1 MLKNYFP
8 AWKLKQE
15 GVIAPDERLPLSQTI
30 AMGLQHVVI
39 MFGSTVLAP
48 LLMGLNPNIAV
59 LMSGIG
65 TLVFFFIVGGQVPS
79 YLGSSF
85 AFIGVVIAATGYSGS
100 GPNPNIGIAMSGV
113 VACGVVYALI
123 GLIVMKTGVKWIE
136 RLMPP
141 VVTGAV
147 VMVIGLNLA
156 PVAVKGMGTTSFEH
170 WYATA
175 ALLIIGFAAVYLR
188 GFLQKLL
195 MIVGIL
201 ISYVVYWMLTN
212 VLGFGKPIDFSAIQN
227 AAWLGVPEFT
237 APVFDIDAIV
247 LIVPVVVI
255 LVAENLGHIK
265 AVNVMTHRNL
275 DPYIGRAFFGDGI
288 ATILAGFAGGPG
300 VTTYGENIGVMA
312 VTGVYSVWV
321 IGGAAVCSI
330 LLSFI
335 GPIAALINTIPG
347 AVIGGISFLL
357 YGMIGTSGLRIL
369 VEEAMVPFNYAINSC
384 TINPARCIGV
394 DRRKGLIGV
403 GMDADLVVLEP
414 DYRVHQTYCM
424 GKAQL

>member
-312 VTGVYSVWV
+312 ATRVYSTLIFPV
-321 IGGAAVCSI
+321 AACFAI
-330 LLSFI
+330 LLGFSPKF
-335 GPIAALINTIPG
+335 G
-347 AVIGGISFLL
+347 AVIQSIPGPLL
-357 YGMIGTSGLRIL
+357 GAVSVVVFGFIAAAEPEFGLKVR
-369 VEEAMVPFNYAINSC
+369 
-384 TINPARCIGV
+384 
-394 DRRKGLIGV
+394 LIYPLPV
-403 GMDADLVVLEP
+403 
-414 DYRVHQTYCM
+414 T
-424 GKAQL
+424 

>member
-312 VTGVYSVWV
+312 ATRVYSTLIFPV
-321 IGGAAVCSI
+321 AACFAI
-330 LLSFI
+330 LLGFSPKF
-335 GPIAALINTIPG
+335 G
-347 AVIGGISFLL
+347 AVIQSIPGPLLGAVSVVVFGFIAAAGARIWVESKVDLSTTRNLIVVAITLIVGTGDFSLTIVGFNLGGIGTATLAA
-357 YGMIGTSGLRIL
+357 IGLNLIFAL
-369 VEEAMVPFNYAINSC
+369 KENY
-384 TINPARCIGV
+384 
-394 DRRKGLIGV
+394 
-403 GMDADLVVLEP
+403 
-414 DYRVHQTYCM
+414 
-424 GKAQL
+424 

>member
-30 AMGLQHVVI
+30 AMGLQHVVS

-312 VTGVYSVWV
+312 ATRVYSTLIFPV
-321 IGGAAVCSI
+321 AACFAI
-330 LLSFI
+330 LLGFSPKF
-335 GPIAALINTIPG
+335 G
-347 AVIGGISFLL
+347 AVIQSIPGPLLGAVSVVVFGFIAAAGARIWVESKVDLSTTRNLIVVAITLIVGTGDFSLTIAGFNLGGIGTATLAAIGLNLL
-357 YGMIGTSGLRIL
+357 FALK
-369 VEEAMVPFNYAINSC
+369 ENY
-384 TINPARCIGV
+384 
-394 DRRKGLIGV
+394 
-403 GMDADLVVLEP
+403 
-414 DYRVHQTYCM
+414 
-424 GKAQL
+424 

>member
-312 VTGVYSVWV
+312 ATRVYSTLIFPV
-321 IGGAAVCSI
+321 AACFAI
-330 LLSFI
+330 LLGFSPKF
-335 GPIAALINTIPG
+335 G
-347 AVIGGISFLL
+347 AVIQSIPGPLLGAVSVVVFGFIAAAGARIWVESKVDLSTTRNMIVVAITLIVGTGDFSLTIVGFNLGGIGTATLAAIGLNLL
-357 YGMIGTSGLRIL
+357 FALK
-369 VEEAMVPFNYAINSC
+369 ENY
-384 TINPARCIGV
+384 
-394 DRRKGLIGV
+394 
-403 GMDADLVVLEP
+403 
-414 DYRVHQTYCM
+414 
-424 GKAQL
+424 

>member
-136 RLMPP
+136 KLMPP

-312 VTGVYSVWV
+312 ATRVYSTLIFPV
-321 IGGAAVCSI
+321 AACFAI
-330 LLSFI
+330 LLGFSPQF
-335 GPIAALINTIPG
+335 G
-347 AVIGGISFLL
+347 AVIQSIPGPLLGAVSVVVFGFIAAAGARIWVESKVDLSTTRNLIVVAITLIVGTGDFSLTIAGFNLGGIGTATLAAIGLNLL
-357 YGMIGTSGLRIL
+357 FALK
-369 VEEAMVPFNYAINSC
+369 ENY
-384 TINPARCIGV
+384 
-394 DRRKGLIGV
+394 
-403 GMDADLVVLEP
+403 
-414 DYRVHQTYCM
+414 
-424 GKAQL
+424 

>member
-312 VTGVYSVWV
+312 ATRVYSTLIFPV
-321 IGGAAVCSI
+321 AACFAI
-330 LLSFI
+330 LLGFSPKF
-335 GPIAALINTIPG
+335 G
-347 AVIGGISFLL
+347 AVIQSIPGPLLGAVSVVVFGFIAAAGARIWVESKVDLSTTRNLIVVAITLIVGTGDFSLTIAGFNLGGIGTATLAAIGLNLL
-357 YGMIGTSGLRIL
+357 FALK
-369 VEEAMVPFNYAINSC
+369 ENY
-384 TINPARCIGV
+384 
-394 DRRKGLIGV
+394 
-403 GMDADLVVLEP
+403 
-414 DYRVHQTYCM
+414 
-424 GKAQL
+424 

>member
-136 RLMPP
+136 KLMPP

-156 PVAVKGMGTTSFEH
+156 PVAVKGMGTTPFEH

-312 VTGVYSVWV
+312 ATRVYSTLIFPV
-321 IGGAAVCSI
+321 AACFAI
-330 LLSFI
+330 LLGFSPKF
-335 GPIAALINTIPG
+335 G
-347 AVIGGISFLL
+347 AVIQSIPGPLLGAVSVVVFGFIAAAGARIWVESKVDLSTTRNLIVVAITLIVGTGDFALTIAGFNLGGIGTATLAAIGLNLL
-357 YGMIGTSGLRIL
+357 FALK
-369 VEEAMVPFNYAINSC
+369 ENY
-384 TINPARCIGV
+384 
-394 DRRKGLIGV
+394 
-403 GMDADLVVLEP
+403 
-414 DYRVHQTYCM
+414 
-424 GKAQL
+424 

>member
-136 RLMPP
+136 KLMPP

-255 LVAENLGHIK
+255 LVAEHLGHIK

-312 VTGVYSVWV
+312 ATRVYSTLIFPV
-321 IGGAAVCSI
+321 AACFAI
-330 LLSFI
+330 LLGFSPKF
-335 GPIAALINTIPG
+335 G
-347 AVIGGISFLL
+347 AVIQSIPGPLLGAVSVVVFGFIAAAGARIWVESKVDLSTTRNLIVVAITLIVGTGDFSLTIAGFNLGGIGTATLAAIGLNLL
-357 YGMIGTSGLRIL
+357 FALK
-369 VEEAMVPFNYAINSC
+369 ENY
-384 TINPARCIGV
+384 
-394 DRRKGLIGV
+394 
-403 GMDADLVVLEP
+403 
-414 DYRVHQTYCM
+414 
-424 GKAQL
+424 

>member
-312 VTGVYSVWV
+312 ATRVYSTLIFPV
-321 IGGAAVCSI
+321 AACFAI
-330 LLSFI
+330 LLGFSPKF
-335 GPIAALINTIPG
+335 G
-347 AVIGGISFLL
+347 AVIQSIPGPLLGAVSVVVFGFIAAAGARIWVESKVDLSTTRNLIVVAITLIVGTGDFSLTIVGFNLGGIGTATLAAIGLNLL
-357 YGMIGTSGLRIL
+357 FALK
-369 VEEAMVPFNYAINSC
+369 ENY
-384 TINPARCIGV
+384 
-394 DRRKGLIGV
+394 
-403 GMDADLVVLEP
+403 
-414 DYRVHQTYCM
+414 
-424 GKAQL
+424 

>member
-113 VACGVVYALI
+113 VACGVAYALI

-212 VLGFGKPIDFSAIQN
+212 VLGFGKPIGFSAIQN

-312 VTGVYSVWV
+312 ATRVYSTLIFPV
-321 IGGAAVCSI
+321 AACFAI
-330 LLSFI
+330 LLGFSPKF
-335 GPIAALINTIPG
+335 G
-347 AVIGGISFLL
+347 AVIQSIPGPLLGAVSVVVFGFIAAAGARIWVESKVDLSTTRNLIVVAITLIVGTGDFSLTIAGFNLGGIGTATLAAIGLNLL
-357 YGMIGTSGLRIL
+357 FALK
-369 VEEAMVPFNYAINSC
+369 ENY
-384 TINPARCIGV
+384 
-394 DRRKGLIGV
+394 
-403 GMDADLVVLEP
+403 
-414 DYRVHQTYCM
+414 
-424 GKAQL
+424 

>member
-48 LLMGLNPNIAV
+48 LLMGLNPHIAV

-113 VACGVVYALI
+113 VACGVAYALI

-312 VTGVYSVWV
+312 ATRVYSTLIFPV
-321 IGGAAVCSI
+321 AACFAI
-330 LLSFI
+330 LLGFSPKF
-335 GPIAALINTIPG
+335 G
-347 AVIGGISFLL
+347 AVIQSIPGPLLGAVSVVVFGFIAAAGARIWVESKVDLSTTRNLIVVAITLIVGTGDFSLTIAGFNLGGIGTATLAAIGLNLL
-357 YGMIGTSGLRIL
+357 FALK
-369 VEEAMVPFNYAINSC
+369 ENY
-384 TINPARCIGV
+384 
-394 DRRKGLIGV
+394 
-403 GMDADLVVLEP
+403 
-414 DYRVHQTYCM
+414 
-424 GKAQL
+424 

>member
-113 VACGVVYALI
+113 VACGVAYALI

-312 VTGVYSVWV
+312 ATRVYSTLIFPV
-321 IGGAAVCSI
+321 AACFAI
-330 LLSFI
+330 LLGFSPKF
-335 GPIAALINTIPG
+335 G
-347 AVIGGISFLL
+347 AVIQSIPGPLL
-357 YGMIGTSGLRIL
+357 GAALSLLPEPEFGLKVR
-369 VEEAMVPFNYAINSC
+369 
-384 TINPARCIGV
+384 
-394 DRRKGLIGV
+394 LIYPLPV
-403 GMDADLVVLEP
+403 
-414 DYRVHQTYCM
+414 T
-424 GKAQL
+424 

>member
-113 VACGVVYALI
+113 VACGVAYALI

-312 VTGVYSVWV
+312 ATRVYSTLIFPV
-321 IGGAAVCSI
+321 AACFAI
-330 LLSFI
+330 LLGFSPKF
-335 GPIAALINTIPG
+335 G
-347 AVIGGISFLL
+347 AVIQSIPGPLL
-357 YGMIGTSGLRIL
+357 GAVSVVVFGFIAAAGARIWVESKVDLSTTRNLIVVAITLIVGTGDFSLTIAG
-369 VEEAMVPFNYAINSC
+369 FN
-384 TINPARCIGV
+384 
-394 DRRKGLIGV
+394 
-403 GMDADLVVLEP
+403 
-414 DYRVHQTYCM
+414 
-424 GKAQL
+424 

>member
-1 MLKNYFP
+1 MPFSNFHHAKNYFP

-156 PVAVKGMGTTSFEH
+156 PLPLKEWVRPLS
-170 WYATA
+170 
-175 ALLIIGFAAVYLR
+175 
-188 GFLQKLL
+188 
-195 MIVGIL
+195 
-201 ISYVVYWMLTN
+201 
-212 VLGFGKPIDFSAIQN
+212 
-227 AAWLGVPEFT
+227 
-237 APVFDIDAIV
+237 
-247 LIVPVVVI
+247 
-255 LVAENLGHIK
+255 
-265 AVNVMTHRNL
+265 
-275 DPYIGRAFFGDGI
+275 
-288 ATILAGFAGGPG
+288 
-300 VTTYGENIGVMA
+300 NIGM
-312 VTGVYSVWV
+312 
-321 IGGAAVCSI
+321 
-330 LLSFI
+330 
-335 GPIAALINTIPG
+335 
-347 AVIGGISFLL
+347 
-357 YGMIGTSGLRIL
+357 
-369 VEEAMVPFNYAINSC
+369 
-384 TINPARCIGV
+384 
-394 DRRKGLIGV
+394 
-403 GMDADLVVLEP
+403 
-414 DYRVHQTYCM
+414 QQ
-424 GKAQL
+424 QLC

>member
-136 RLMPP
+136 KLMPP

-288 ATILAGFAGGPG
+288 ATSLAGFAGGPG

-312 VTGVYSVWV
+312 ATRVYSTLIFPV
-321 IGGAAVCSI
+321 AACFAI
-330 LLSFI
+330 LLGFSPKF
-335 GPIAALINTIPG
+335 G
-347 AVIGGISFLL
+347 AVIQSIPGPLLGAVSVVVFGFIAAAGARIWVESKVDLSTTRNLIVVAITLIVGTGDFSLTIAGFNLGGIGTATLAAIGLNLL
-357 YGMIGTSGLRIL
+357 FALK
-369 VEEAMVPFNYAINSC
+369 ENY
-384 TINPARCIGV
+384 
-394 DRRKGLIGV
+394 
-403 GMDADLVVLEP
+403 
-414 DYRVHQTYCM
+414 
-424 GKAQL
+424 

>member
-48 LLMGLNPNIAV
+48 LLMGLNSNIAV

-312 VTGVYSVWV
+312 ATRVYSTLIFPV
-321 IGGAAVCSI
+321 AACFAI
-330 LLSFI
+330 LLGFSPKF
-335 GPIAALINTIPG
+335 G
-347 AVIGGISFLL
+347 AVIQSIPGPLLGAVSVVVFGFIAAAGARIWVESKVDLSTTRNLIVVAITLIVGTGDFSLTIVGFNLGGIGTATLAAIGLNLL
-357 YGMIGTSGLRIL
+357 FALK
-369 VEEAMVPFNYAINSC
+369 ENY
-384 TINPARCIGV
+384 
-394 DRRKGLIGV
+394 
-403 GMDADLVVLEP
+403 
-414 DYRVHQTYCM
+414 
-424 GKAQL
+424 

>member
-136 RLMPP
+136 KLMPP

-288 ATILAGFAGGPG
+288 ATILAGFADGPG

-312 VTGVYSVWV
+312 ATRVYSTLIFPV
-321 IGGAAVCSI
+321 AACFAI
-330 LLSFI
+330 LLGFSPKF
-335 GPIAALINTIPG
+335 G
-347 AVIGGISFLL
+347 AVIQSIPGPLLGAVSVVVFGFIAAAGARIWVESKVDLSTTRNLIVVAITLIVGTGDFSLTIAGFNLGGIGTATLAAIGLNLL
-357 YGMIGTSGLRIL
+357 FALK
-369 VEEAMVPFNYAINSC
+369 ENY
-384 TINPARCIGV
+384 
-394 DRRKGLIGV
+394 
-403 GMDADLVVLEP
+403 
-414 DYRVHQTYCM
+414 
-424 GKAQL
+424 

>member
-136 RLMPP
+136 KLMPP

-227 AAWLGVPEFT
+227 AAWLGVPECT

-312 VTGVYSVWV
+312 ATRVYSTLIFPV
-321 IGGAAVCSI
+321 AACFAI
-330 LLSFI
+330 LLGFSPKF
-335 GPIAALINTIPG
+335 G
-347 AVIGGISFLL
+347 AVIQSIPGPLLGAVSVVVFGFIAAAGARIWVESKVDLSTTRNLIVVAITLIVGTGDFSLTIAGFNLGGIGTATLAAIGLNLL
-357 YGMIGTSGLRIL
+357 FALK
-369 VEEAMVPFNYAINSC
+369 ENY
-384 TINPARCIGV
+384 
-394 DRRKGLIGV
+394 
-403 GMDADLVVLEP
+403 
-414 DYRVHQTYCM
+414 
-424 GKAQL
+424 

>member
-136 RLMPP
+136 KLMPP

-312 VTGVYSVWV
+312 ATRVYSTLIFPV
-321 IGGAAVCSI
+321 AACFAI
-330 LLSFI
+330 LLGFSPKF
-335 GPIAALINTIPG
+335 G
-347 AVIGGISFLL
+347 AVIQSIPGPLLGAVSVVVFGFIAAAGARIWVESKVDLSTTRNLIVVAITLIVGTGDFALTIAGFNLGGIGTATLAAIGLNLL
-357 YGMIGTSGLRIL
+357 FALK
-369 VEEAMVPFNYAINSC
+369 ENY
-384 TINPARCIGV
+384 
-394 DRRKGLIGV
+394 
-403 GMDADLVVLEP
+403 
-414 DYRVHQTYCM
+414 
-424 GKAQL
+424 

>member
-85 AFIGVVIAATGYSGS
+85 AFIGVVIAATGYAGS

-136 RLMPP
+136 KLMPP

-156 PVAVKGMGTTSFEH
+156 PVAVKGMGSTSFEH

-237 APVFDIDAIV
+237 APVFDLDAIV

-312 VTGVYSVWV
+312 ATRVYSTLIFPV
-321 IGGAAVCSI
+321 AACFAI
-330 LLSFI
+330 LLGFSPKF
-335 GPIAALINTIPG
+335 G
-347 AVIGGISFLL
+347 AVIQSIPGPLLGAVSVVVFGFIAAAGARIWVESKVDLSTTRNLIVVAITLIVGTGDFSLTIAGFNLGGIGTATLAAIGLNLL
-357 YGMIGTSGLRIL
+357 FALK
-369 VEEAMVPFNYAINSC
+369 ENY
-384 TINPARCIGV
+384 
-394 DRRKGLIGV
+394 
-403 GMDADLVVLEP
+403 
-414 DYRVHQTYCM
+414 
-424 GKAQL
+424 

>member
-48 LLMGLNPNIAV
+48 LLMGLNPNITV

-136 RLMPP
+136 KLMPP

-312 VTGVYSVWV
+312 ATRVYSTLIFPV
-321 IGGAAVCSI
+321 AACFAI
-330 LLSFI
+330 LLGFSPKF
-335 GPIAALINTIPG
+335 G
-347 AVIGGISFLL
+347 AVIQSIPGPLLGAVSVVVFGFIAAAGARIWVESKVDLSTTRNLIVVAITLIVGTGDFSLTIAGFNLGGIGTATLAAIGLNLL
-357 YGMIGTSGLRIL
+357 FALK
-369 VEEAMVPFNYAINSC
+369 ENY
-384 TINPARCIGV
+384 
-394 DRRKGLIGV
+394 
-403 GMDADLVVLEP
+403 
-414 DYRVHQTYCM
+414 
-424 GKAQL
+424 

>member
-1 MLKNYFP
+1 
-8 AWKLKQE
+8 
-15 GVIAPDERLPLSQTI
+15 
-30 AMGLQHVVI
+30 
-39 MFGSTVLAP
+39 
-48 LLMGLNPNIAV
+48 MGLNPNIAV

-312 VTGVYSVWV
+312 ATRVYSTLIFPV
-321 IGGAAVCSI
+321 AACFAI
-330 LLSFI
+330 LLGFSPKF
-335 GPIAALINTIPG
+335 G
-347 AVIGGISFLL
+347 AVIQSIPGPLLGAVSVVVFGFIAAAGARIWVESKVDLSTTRNLIVVAITLIVGTGDFSLTIVGFNLGGIGTATLAAIGLNLL
-357 YGMIGTSGLRIL
+357 FALK
-369 VEEAMVPFNYAINSC
+369 ENY
-384 TINPARCIGV
+384 
-394 DRRKGLIGV
+394 
-403 GMDADLVVLEP
+403 
-414 DYRVHQTYCM
+414 
-424 GKAQL
+424 

>member
-136 RLMPP
+136 KLMPP

-312 VTGVYSVWV
+312 AIRVEYTLIFPV
-321 IGGAAVCSI
+321 AACFAI
-330 LLSFI
+330 LLGFSPKF
-335 GPIAALINTIPG
+335 G
-347 AVIGGISFLL
+347 AVIQSIPGPLLGAVSVVVFGFIAAAGARIWVESKVDLSTTRNLIVVAITLIVGTGDFSLTIAGFNLGGIGTATLAAIGLNLL
-357 YGMIGTSGLRIL
+357 FALK
-369 VEEAMVPFNYAINSC
+369 ENY
-384 TINPARCIGV
+384 
-394 DRRKGLIGV
+394 
-403 GMDADLVVLEP
+403 
-414 DYRVHQTYCM
+414 
-424 GKAQL
+424 

>member
-312 VTGVYSVWV
+312 ATRVYSTLIFPV
-321 IGGAAVCSI
+321 AACFAI
-330 LLSFI
+330 LLGFSPKF
-335 GPIAALINTIPG
+335 G
-347 AVIGGISFLL
+347 AVIQSIPGPLLGAVSVVVFGFIAAAGARIWVESKVDLSTTRNLIVVAITLIVGTGDFSLTIVGFNLGGIGTATLAAIGLNLL
-357 YGMIGTSGLRIL
+357 FALKEKY
-369 VEEAMVPFNYAINSC
+369 
-384 TINPARCIGV
+384 
-394 DRRKGLIGV
+394 
-403 GMDADLVVLEP
+403 
-414 DYRVHQTYCM
+414 
-424 GKAQL
+424 

>member
-1 MLKNYFP
+1 MPFSNFHHAKNYFP

-312 VTGVYSVWV
+312 ATRVYSTLIFPV
-321 IGGAAVCSI
+321 AACFAI
-330 LLSFI
+330 LL
-335 GPIAALINTIPG
+335 G
-347 AVIGGISFLL
+347 FL
-357 YGMIGTSGLRIL
+357 S
-369 VEEAMVPFNYAINSC
+369 
-384 TINPARCIGV
+384 
-394 DRRKGLIGV
+394 
-403 GMDADLVVLEP
+403 
-414 DYRVHQTYCM
+414 
-424 GKAQL
+424 

>member
-312 VTGVYSVWV
+312 ATRVYSTLIFPV
-321 IGGAAVCSI
+321 AACFAI
-330 LLSFI
+330 LLGFSPKF
-335 GPIAALINTIPG
+335 G
-347 AVIGGISFLL
+347 AVIQSIPGPLLGAVSVVVFGFIAAAGARIWVESKVDLSTTRNLIVVAITLIVGTGDFSLTIAGCNLGGIGTATLAAIGLNLL
-357 YGMIGTSGLRIL
+357 FALK
-369 VEEAMVPFNYAINSC
+369 ENY
-384 TINPARCIGV
+384 
-394 DRRKGLIGV
+394 
-403 GMDADLVVLEP
+403 
-414 DYRVHQTYCM
+414 
-424 GKAQL
+424 

>member
-136 RLMPP
+136 KLMPP

-156 PVAVKGMGTTSFEH
+156 PVAVKGMGSTSFEH

-237 APVFDIDAIV
+237 APVFDLDAIV

-312 VTGVYSVWV
+312 ATRVYSTLIFPV
-321 IGGAAVCSI
+321 AACFAI
-330 LLSFI
+330 LLGFSPKF
-335 GPIAALINTIPG
+335 G
-347 AVIGGISFLL
+347 AVIQSIPGPLLGAVSVVVFGFIAAAGARIWVESKVDLSTTRNLIVVAITLIVGTGDFSLTIAGFNLGGIGTATLAAIGLNLL
-357 YGMIGTSGLRIL
+357 FALK
-369 VEEAMVPFNYAINSC
+369 ENY
-384 TINPARCIGV
+384 
-394 DRRKGLIGV
+394 
-403 GMDADLVVLEP
+403 
-414 DYRVHQTYCM
+414 
-424 GKAQL
+424 

>member
-300 VTTYGENIGVMA
+300 VTNYGENIGVMA
-312 VTGVYSVWV
+312 ATRVYSTLIFPV
-321 IGGAAVCSI
+321 AACFAI
-330 LLSFI
+330 LLGFSPKF
-335 GPIAALINTIPG
+335 G
-347 AVIGGISFLL
+347 AVIQSIPGPLLGAVSVVVFGFIAAAGARIWVESKVDLSTTRNLIVVAITLIVGTGDFSLTIAGFNLGGIGTATLAAIGLNLL
-357 YGMIGTSGLRIL
+357 FALK
-369 VEEAMVPFNYAINSC
+369 ENY
-384 TINPARCIGV
+384 
-394 DRRKGLIGV
+394 
-403 GMDADLVVLEP
+403 
-414 DYRVHQTYCM
+414 
-424 GKAQL
+424 